1 MDPQARPKACC
12 VLVRP
17 RRAWVHEH
25 PYSPGTHGYTYG
37 ILIAGL
43 SRPKL
48 NPTGTYLQNIQFG
61 SARMWYDSFH
71 VDCIWV
77 GFTYMQLRSDLLS
90 QYSAWSTQVA
100 PLEMLIGVTFSAV
113 GKHNVRNWDPPR
125 VLTHGDSEWINHSY
139 YRAKPDRIW
148 TQTQSPPHHH
158 GAGLSHGDMV
168 GCNRPTSQRTIST
181 GERIRTQ
188 ITKWSDVDF
197 PCCHLYF
204 SK

>member
-12 VLVRP
+12 SLVRP

-48 NPTGTYLQNIQFG
+48 NPTGTYLQNIQ
-61 SARMWYDSFH
+61 
-71 VDCIWV
+71 
-77 GFTYMQLRSDLLS
+77 LRSDLLS
-90 QYSAWSTQVA
+90 QYSAWPAQVA
-100 PLEMLIGVTFSAV
+100 PLEMLIEVTFSAV
-113 GKHNVRNWDPPR
+113 GKHNARNWDPPR
-125 VLTHGDSEWINHSY
+125 VLTHGDREWINHGH
-139 YRAKPDRIW
+139 YRAKPNRIW

-158 GAGLSHGDMV
+158 GARQSHGDMV
-168 GCNRPTSQRTIST
+168 GCNRPTSQRTISP

-188 ITKWSDVDF
+188 NTKWSDVDF
-197 PCCHLYF
+197 SCCHLYF